1 MDYYRKIAKSI
12 DELKLKLQISAL
24 LLKIQ
29 QNSDK
34 LNQIKSN
41 VESNY
46 KYNGNLELNVD
57 KIKANNEKITNI
69 TGNYIV
75 DFIDYKTLNIVY
87 TKYIFKNAARY
98 NKTYMIYESSSDSYF

>member
-34 LNQIKSN
+34 SNQIKC
-41 VESNY
+41 
-46 KYNGNLELNVD
+46 
-57 KIKANNEKITNI
+57 
-69 TGNYIV
+69 
-75 DFIDYKTLNIVY
+75 
-87 TKYIFKNAARY
+87 
-98 NKTYMIYESSSDSYF
+98 